1 MGKLRAPAAAACVLA
16 VAACSSAASTTA
28 PAASTASG
36 RSSASATP
44 SASAAGT
51 LVPVLHL
58 GKPVTFTDS
67 QLSGGAPRPEKQTWK
82 LTSVSYIS
90 HAEASEGGTDGNVAA
105 QLGSSPLQA
114 GYRYLALG
122 LTITDDGPSGFGSN
136 GALWTLMS
144 ADYGWAEATGAAGT
158 TLPFCISSPPLPG
171 DSTVAAPYVSDL
183 CSVQD
188 LQPGQ
193 SASGYVMFA
202 VPDAPAAVAA
212 FDADTDTALLLI
224 DPDKLV
230 KASETRT

>member
-1 MGKLRAPAAAACVLA
+1 M
-16 VAACSSAASTTA
+16 
-28 PAASTASG
+28 
-36 RSSASATP
+36 
-44 SASAAGT
+44 
-51 LVPVLHL
+51 PVLHL

-114 GYRYLALG
+114 GYRYLVLG
-122 LTITDDGPSGFGSN
+122 LMIIDDGPSGFGSN
-136 GALWTLMS
+136 GGAMWTLTN
-144 ADYGWAEATGAAGT
+144 ADYGWAEADGASGT
-158 TLPFCISSPPLPG
+158 TMPFCISSPPLPG

-183 CSVQD
+183 CSVQN

-202 VPDAPAAVAA
+202 VPDAPVAVPA
-212 FDADTDTALLLI
+212 FDPDTDTALLLI
-224 DPDKLV
+224 DPASLV
-230 KASETRT
+230 KASEVRV